1 MITDALSYPLRGSG
15 ILVMIMGTIMGMLLQ
30 LATFV
35 PVIGLL
41 AIVIFYGYFIAYY
54 YQILQKTATGSDVEP
69 DWPDVSDFI
78 DDTVMP
84 TLQVIGVLIISNLL
98 WALAI
103 WQTGEDSILSWTGQA
118 FGMFY
123 FPMGLLA
130 VAILGNLG
138 GANPLRV
145 IPSILRTLPS
155 YAVVGSIAVGL
166 SFLID
171 YIINA
176 LPGNPILSNGIATLL
191 TLYFITV
198 HARLLGL
205 FYRKEAEKLDW
216 F

>member
-1 MITDALSYPLRGSG
+1 
-15 ILVMIMGTIMGMLLQ
+15 
-30 LATFV
+30 
-35 PVIGLL
+35 
-41 AIVIFYGYFIAYY
+41 
-54 YQILQKTATGSDVEP
+54 
-69 DWPDVSDFI
+69 
-78 DDTVMP
+78 
-84 TLQVIGVLIISNLL
+84 
-98 WALAI
+98 
-103 WQTGEDSILSWTGQA
+103 
-118 FGMFY
+118 MFY